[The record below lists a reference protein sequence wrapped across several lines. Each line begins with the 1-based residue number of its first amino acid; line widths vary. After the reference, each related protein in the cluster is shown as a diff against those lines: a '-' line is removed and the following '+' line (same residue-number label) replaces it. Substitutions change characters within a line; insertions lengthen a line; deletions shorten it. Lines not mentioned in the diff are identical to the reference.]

1 MKVLIISTSL
11 SGNKTRRS
19 SEQFLAR
26 FKEYSQDRDDIQI
39 DYIKLSDKD
48 MVFADGRH
56 YLDNQGD
63 TLEVLEAIMASDLI
77 IFATPIYQASI
88 ASPLKNLFDLLPTQA
103 LNRKVVGLIIT
114 AGSARHYLVGETQ
127 IIPILH
133 YMYASVVPKYVY
145 ITDFDFDA
153 DGSVSDDIEFRF
165 QTLIEDSVLMTDNYL
180 DMWDKQDQQY
190 GF

>member
-1 MKVLIISTSL
+1 MKALIISTSL
-11 SGNKTRRS
+11 SGNKTRKA
-19 SEQFLAR
+19 SEQFYNH
-26 FKEYSQDRDDIQI
+26 FKAFSLDRDGIDIN
-39 DYIKLSDKD
+39 YINLAEKD

-56 YLDNQGD
+56 YLDYQGD
-63 TLEVLEAIMASDLI
+63 TLDVLQTIMDSNLI
-77 IFATPIYQASI
+77 IFVTPIYQASI
-88 ASPLKNLFDLLPTQA
+88 ASPLKNLFDLLPIQA

-133 YMYASVVPKYVY
+133 YMYANVLPKYVY
-145 ITDFDFDA
+145 ITDYDFKA

-165 QTLIEDSVLMTDNYL
+165 QALMEDALLTTEGYQLI
-180 DMWDKQDQQY
+180 WDKQDQQY